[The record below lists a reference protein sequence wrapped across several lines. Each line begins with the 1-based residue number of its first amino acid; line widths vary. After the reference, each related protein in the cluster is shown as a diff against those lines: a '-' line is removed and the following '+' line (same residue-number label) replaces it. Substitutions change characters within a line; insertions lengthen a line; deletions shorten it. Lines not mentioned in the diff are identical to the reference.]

1 MIPLNRIVLLGIQSS
16 EFMVTLGCQWIIY
29 RLTYGSLQPILRK
42 PANPRVHRYLLDV
55 LSLSRLN
62 DIGRESDVV
71 AEVDGFMGETLT
83 VCSRVHGTATV
94 LYLLQPGFITVFW
107 MAGFF
112 REVPEIGIS
121 AFS

>member
-1 MIPLNRIVLLGIQSS
+1 MVILSRRSGLV
-16 EFMVTLGCQWIIY
+16 VTLGGIADMQWQEA
-29 RLTYGSLQPILRK
+29 RLLK